1 MQDIN
6 QIVQKLSPL
15 VKSYARDMKLLIAE
29 DVEANALFYEKS
41 FGKYFTVCDIAKDG
55 QEALDMWN
63 KDRDF
68 YDLIVTDVAMPRVD
82 GLELVRRIREYSM
95 EQSIIV
101 ITAVT
106 DIEANQDLAYYYID
120 GLLPK
125 PIDNKKLFVL
135 LYRVLK
141 KIDDKKEFDFYIK
154 NLEDQVIDSIEAK
167 NHFEYIIKKIQP
179 LCEHQE
185 AQDVMA
191 MLKTLILKKDDEITE
206 NTKLQKSKSKITE
219 KNKSDLRHTVVEK
232 ISAAEFNAQLD
243 DTIIDKVENF
253 EEALDSFASIVYNA
267 ENKSPIETKQD
278 LTKANEY
285 LSKFIVLVD
294 SMVIFPIISRSF
306 ENLIDFINDISID
319 SLSNKENKTLLIQML
334 LAIEK
339 DLTDWLRTV
348 FINRNTQD
356 IHYFD
361 TSFSNSILE
370 VESIFNNISEE
381 LDEED
386 DLEFF

>member
-15 VKSYARDMKLLIAE
+15 VKSYARDMKLLIVE

-41 FGKYFTVCDIAKDG
+41 FGRYFSICDIAKDG

-68 YDLIVTDVAMPRVD
+68 YDLIVTDVDMPRVD
-82 GLELVRRIREYSM
+82 GLELVRKIREYSM

-106 DIEANQDLAYYYID
+106 DIEANQGLAYYYID

-154 NLEDQVIDSIEAK
+154 NLEDQVVDSIEAK
-167 NHFEYIIKKIQP
+167 NHFEYIIKKLQP
-179 LCEHQE
+179 LSEYQE
-185 AQDVMA
+185 AQNVIT
-191 MLKTLILKKDDEITE
+191 MLKTLVHKKDDEITQ
-206 NTKLQKSKSKITE
+206 NTKLQESKSKITE

-232 ISAAEFNAQLD
+232 ISATEFNAQLD

-253 EEALDSFASIVYNA
+253 EEVLDSFASIIYNA
-267 ENKSPIETKQD
+267 ENKSPVETKQD

-285 LSKFIVLVD
+285 LSEFIVLVD

-306 ENLIDFINDISID
+306 ENLIHFIDDISID
-319 SLSNKENKTLLIQML
+319 SLSNEENKALLIQML
-334 LAIEK
+334 LAIEQ
-339 DLTDWLRTV
+339 DLASWLRTV
-348 FINRNTQD
+348 FIEKNTQD

-370 VESIFNNISEE
+370 IESIFNNISEE
-381 LDEED
+381 LDDDD

>member
-1 MQDIN
+1 MQDTN

-15 VKSYARDMKLLIAE
+15 VKSYARDMRLLIVD
-29 DVEANALFYEKS
+29 DVEANRLFYEKS
-41 FGKYFTVCDIAKDG
+41 FGRYFSICDIAKDG
-55 QEALDMWN
+55 QEALDMWSEN
-63 KDRDF
+63 KDF
-68 YDLIVTDVAMPRVD
+68 YDLIITDVDMPRVD
-82 GLELVRRIREYSM
+82 GLELVRTIKEYSM

-167 NHFEYIIKKIQP
+167 NHFEYIIKKLQP

-185 AQDVMA
+185 AQDVVA
-191 MLKTLILKKDDEITE
+191 MLKTLILKKDDEITQ

-232 ISAAEFNAQLD
+232 ISATEFNAQLD

-253 EEALDSFASIVYNA
+253 EEVLDSFASIIYNA

-285 LSKFIVLVD
+285 LSEFIVLVD

-306 ENLIDFINDISID
+306 ENLIQFIDDISID
-319 SLSNKENKTLLIQML
+319 SLSDEKNKSLLIQMM

-339 DLTDWLRTV
+339 DLTGWLKSI
-348 FINRNTQD
+348 FIEKNTQD

-370 VESIFNNISEE
+370 IESIFNNISEE
-381 LDEED
+381 LDDDD

>member
-15 VKSYARDMKLLIAE
+15 VKSYSRDMRLLIVD

-41 FGKYFTVCDIAKDG
+41 FGRYFSVCDIAKDG
-55 QEALDMWN
+55 QEALDMWD

-68 YDLIVTDVAMPRVD
+68 YDLIVTDVDMPRVD
-82 GLELVRRIREYSM
+82 GLELVRYIREYSM
-95 EQSIIV
+95 DQSIIV

-106 DIEANQDLAYYYID
+106 DIEVNQDLAYYYID

-125 PIDNKKLFVL
+125 PINNKKLFVL

-154 NLEDQVIDSIEAK
+154 NLEDQVVSSIEAK
-167 NHFEYIIKKIQP
+167 NHFEYIIKKLQP

-185 AQDVMA
+185 AQDVVA
-191 MLKTLILKKDDEITE
+191 MLKTLIHKKDDEITQ
-206 NTKLQKSKSKITE
+206 NTKFQESKSKITE
-219 KNKSDLRHTVVEK
+219 KNKSDLRYTVVDK
-232 ISAAEFNAQLD
+232 ISATEFNAQLD

-253 EEALDSFASIVYNA
+253 EEVLDSFASIIYSA
-267 ENKSPIETKQD
+267 ENKSPIETKQN

-285 LSKFIVLVD
+285 LSEFIVLVD
-294 SMVIFPIISRSF
+294 SMGIFPIISRSF
-306 ENLIDFINDISID
+306 ENLIQFIDDIDID
-319 SLSNKENKTLLIQML
+319 SLSNKEDKSLLMQML
-334 LAIEK
+334 SAIEK
-339 DLTDWLRTV
+339 DLSSWLKIV
-348 FINRNTQD
+348 FIERNTQD

-370 VESIFNNISEE
+370 IESIFNNISEE
-381 LDEED
+381 LDEDD